1 MSAPGHR
8 HRPTNRRGSETSM
21 NLNLTGKTALV
32 TAASGGIGSG
42 VAEALAEAGVR
53 VAISGR
59 TLASLEMVAETL
71 ASRAGGL
78 PAIVVGDVCAKDGP
92 ARIAS
97 EAAAALGGR
106 IDILVNNAG
115 GARPITDEG
124 ADDTYWEE
132 SITLNFMAA
141 RRLTELVV
149 PAMKAERWGRIISIS
164 GALVA
169 PKLNAAAPAKAAL
182 ASWSRTLAFELGGH
196 GITVNTIAPG
206 RINTAQIL
214 KLHPTEQSRSDY
226 IKQNIPAGYFGEPY
240 DIGHLVA
247 FLASPL
253 ARYINGAAI
262 PVDGGAVRRSL

>member
-1 MSAPGHR
+1 
-8 HRPTNRRGSETSM
+8 M

-32 TAASGGIGSG
+32 TAASGGIGRG
-42 VAEALAEAGVR
+42 VAEALVDAGVR
-53 VAISGR
+53 VVVSGR
-59 TLASLEMVAETL
+59 TLASLEAVAEAL
-71 ASRAGGL
+71 ASRAGGR
-78 PAIVVGDVCAKDGP
+78 PAIVVGDVGAKTGP
-92 ARIAS
+92 TQIAT

-115 GARPITDEG
+115 AARPITGEVDN
-124 ADDTYWEE
+124 AFWEE
-132 SITLNFMAA
+132 SFMLNFMAA
-141 RRLTELVV
+141 RRLTDLVI

-169 PKLNAAAPAKAAL
+169 PRLNAAAPAKAAL
-182 ASWSRTLAFELGGH
+182 ASWSRTLASELGAY

-206 RINTAQIL
+206 RINSAQIQ
-214 KLHPTEQSRSDY
+214 KLHPTEQSRADY
-226 IKQNIPAGYFGEPY
+226 IRQNIPAGYFGEPY

-262 PVDGGAVRRSL
+262 PVDGGAVRRAL

>member
-1 MSAPGHR
+1 MDLSL
-8 HRPTNRRGSETSM
+8 TS
-21 NLNLTGKTALV
+21 KTALV

-59 TLASLEMVAETL
+59 TQASLEAVAETI
-71 ASRAGGL
+71 ASRAGAR
-78 PAIVVGDVCAKDGP
+78 PVIVVGDVGVKSGP
-92 ARIAS
+92 AQIAA
-97 EAAAALGGR
+97 EATTALGGR

-115 GARPITDEG
+115 GAWPITDG
-124 ADDTYWEE
+124 ADDAYWDE
-132 SITLNFMAA
+132 SFTLNFMAA
-141 RRLTELVV
+141 RRLTDLVI
-149 PAMKAERWGRIISIS
+149 PAMKAERWGRIINIS

-182 ASWSRTLAFELGGH
+182 ASWSRTLAFDLGAY

-206 RINTAQIL
+206 RIDTAQIR
-214 KLHPTEQSRSDY
+214 KLHPTEQSRADF

-262 PVDGGAVRRSL
+262 PVDGGAVRRAL

>member
-1 MSAPGHR
+1 
-8 HRPTNRRGSETSM
+8 M
-21 NLNLTGKTALV
+21 NLDLTGKTALI

-42 VAEALAEAGVR
+42 VAEALADAGVR

-59 TLASLEMVAETL
+59 TLATLERVADAL
-71 ASRAGGL
+71 ASRAGGR
-78 PAIVVGDVCAKDGP
+78 PAIVVGDVGAKSGP
-92 ARIAS
+92 AEIADQ
-97 EAAAALGGR
+97 AAAALGGR

-115 GARPITDEG
+115 ASRPITG
-124 ADDTYWEE
+124 KVDDSYWEE
-132 SITLNFMAA
+132 SLVLNFMAA
-141 RRLTELVV
+141 RRLTDLVT

-169 PKLNAAAPAKAAL
+169 PSLNAAAPAKAAL
-182 ASWSRTLAFELGGH
+182 ASWSRTLASELGAY

-206 RINTAQIL
+206 RINTAQIM
-214 KLHPTEQSRSDY
+214 KLHPTEQSRADF
-226 IKQNIPAGYFGEPY
+226 IKQNIPAGYFGEPH

-262 PVDGGAVRRSL
+262 PVDGGAVRRAL

>member
-1 MSAPGHR
+1 
-8 HRPTNRRGSETSM
+8 M
-21 NLNLTGKTALV
+21 NLHLTGKTALV
-32 TAASGGIGSG
+32 TAASGGIGRG
-42 VAEALAEAGVR
+42 VAEALADAGVR

-59 TLASLEMVAETL
+59 TLASLETVAETL
-71 ASRAGGL
+71 ASRADGR
-78 PAIVVGDVCAKDGP
+78 PAIVVGDVGAKGGP
-92 ARIAS
+92 AQIAA
-97 EAAAALGGR
+97 EASAALGGR

-115 GARPITDEG
+115 AARPITEEV
-124 ADDTYWEE
+124 DDAYWEE
-132 SITLNFMAA
+132 SLTLNFMAA
-141 RRLTELVV
+141 RRLTDLVI

-182 ASWSRTLAFELGGH
+182 ASWSRTLASELGAY

-214 KLHPTEQSRSDY
+214 RLHPTEQSRADY

-240 DIGHLVA
+240 DIGYLAA

-262 PVDGGAVRRSL
+262 PVDGGAVRRA

>member
-1 MSAPGHR
+1 
-8 HRPTNRRGSETSM
+8 M
-21 NLNLTGKTALV
+21 NLNIAGKTALV

-42 VAEALAEAGVR
+42 VAEALADAGVR

-59 TLASLEMVAETL
+59 TLASLEKVAETL
-71 ASRAGGL
+71 ASRAGGR
-78 PAIVVGDVCAKDGP
+78 PAIVVGDVGAKDGP
-92 ARIAS
+92 AKIA
-97 EAAAALGGR
+97 AGAVAALGGR

-115 GARPITDEG
+115 GARPITDEV
-124 ADDTYWEE
+124 DDAYWEE
-132 SITLNFMAA
+132 SFTLNFMAA
-141 RRLTELVV
+141 RRLTELVI
-149 PAMKAERWGRIISIS
+149 PAMKAESWGRIISIS

-182 ASWSRTLAFELGGH
+182 VSWSRTLSFELGGY

-206 RINTAQIL
+206 RINTTQIL
-214 KLHPTEQSRSDY
+214 TKLHPTEQSRADY

-262 PVDGGAVRRSL
+262 PVDGGAVRRAL